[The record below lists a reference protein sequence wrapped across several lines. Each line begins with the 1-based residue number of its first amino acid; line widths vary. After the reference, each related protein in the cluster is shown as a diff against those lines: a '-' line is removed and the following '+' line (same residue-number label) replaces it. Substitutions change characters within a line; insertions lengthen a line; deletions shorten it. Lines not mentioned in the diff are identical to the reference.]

1 MAMTLKAARINRN
14 IPQKDAADAFGIT
27 VDTLR
32 SWENGKTFPNV
43 PQIQKIEELYGVPY
57 SDLIFC
63 QKTLV

>member
-1 MAMTLKAARINRN
+1 MAITLKAARINKN
-14 IPQKDAADAFGIT
+14 ILQKDAADAFGIT

-32 SWENGKTFPNV
+32 NWETGKTFPNV